1 MLARKSSEKMKA
13 IQMLKQAEGNMDQRE
28 KNSLAILQKK
38 TIQIRSLE
46 ERIAGLEKELQ
57 TATTTISSSSNNHT
71 GPRYES
77 SNLSSILM
85 DQNHFI
91 ENGIVGVSLKP
102 KSPQYHHEKTI
113 HPLPIHYKRNPPLG
127 SQ

>member
-1 MLARKSSEKMKA
+1 MKA

-57 TATTTISSSSNNHT
+57 KFTLTTISSSSNNHS

-77 SNLSSILM
+77 SNPSSILL
-85 DQNHFI
+85 DQKYFI

-102 KSPQYHHEKTI
+102 KSPQYHHEKII